1 MEASN
6 VFVRESKRLEYVIKG
21 RGRGGG
27 SERSVIDVLYLKE
40 KLRLVA
46 SSQRQKL

>member
-21 RGRGGG
+21 RGRGG